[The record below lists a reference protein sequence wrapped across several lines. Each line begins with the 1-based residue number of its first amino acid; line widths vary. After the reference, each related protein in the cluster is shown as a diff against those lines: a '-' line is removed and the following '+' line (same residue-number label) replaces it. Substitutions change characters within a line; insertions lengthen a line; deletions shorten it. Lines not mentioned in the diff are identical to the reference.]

1 MKIIIDVSVKN
12 HENSIL
18 VHAISGKKMPQTSK
32 IAKELIL
39 CFSVIQ
45 LYVN

>member
-1 MKIIIDVSVKN
+1 MKIIIDMSVKN

-39 CFSVIQ
+39 CFSVTQ
-45 LYVN
+45 LSVN